1 MRSASKQFLRC
12 GCLSV
17 ASLTAFVQVAL
28 AVLLISPCVVF
39 CATWEPVGPEGGHFI
54 FSTTNTANADEI
66 IAITSRFS
74 PSNVYKSTDGGA
86 SWSQIGQIPVTDIS
100 DVSAFNFS
108 TLYAIADSRCFH
120 STDGGM
126 TWSETG
132 LPSSSESTYC
142 IYAHPTDST
151 IVYAAG
157 CHRTSQGTYTM
168 VFFKSTDGGQSWSAS
183 QFFTFEHIIY
193 PYDMAISNSNPSVI
207 YVCGRKETGGNYF
220 GFLFTTSDD
229 GNTWTDISSTV
240 ERNPHRIFR
249 SVAVDPTD
257 DGKVYVGGY
266 YFYRGTKTGPDATLS
281 WTRNPIPFVPFSVY
295 SIGIDP
301 VDPSRL
307 YIGMHEGLAVSS
319 NYGVSWTLRNDTVK
333 RSVGHIAIAPADH
346 SKVYVSS
353 YNGLYK
359 SQDFGSGWNAA
370 HEGIY
375 ASCINAMDV
384 DPWMILVQSRG
395 YLMSY
400 GRWENF
406 AWEDVVTPESCGTVC
421 DILIHP
427 DNPDVVLVL
436 EGYG

>member
-1 MRSASKQFLRC
+1 MRRISSRFLQC
-12 GCLSV
+12 GRISCVSFTALVSV
-17 ASLTAFVQVAL
+17 SLL
-28 AVLLISPCVVF
+28 VLLIFPSATF

-54 FSTTNTANADEI
+54 FSMTNPANADEI
-66 IAITSRFS
+66 MAITSRFS
-74 PSNVYKSTDGGA
+74 PSNVYKSADGGA
-86 SWSQIGQIPVTDIS
+86 SWSKIGQIPVSDIS

-108 TLYAIADSRCFH
+108 TLYAIADSQCFY

-126 TWSETG
+126 NWFEAD
-132 LPSSSESTYC
+132 LPSSSESTYSIC
-142 IYAHPTDST
+142 AHPKDST
-151 IVYAAG
+151 VVYAAG
-157 CHRTSQGTYTM
+157 CNRTSEGAYTM

-207 YVCGRKETGGNYF
+207 YICGRKETGGNYF
-220 GFLFTTSDD
+220 GFLFTTQDD
-229 GNTWTDISSTV
+229 GNTWTDISSAV
-240 ERNPHRIFR
+240 ERNPHRVFR

-257 DGKVYVGGY
+257 DGKVYAGGY
-266 YFYRGTKTGPDATLS
+266 SFYRGTKTESDSNLS
-281 WTRNPIPFVPFSVY
+281 WTRNPIPFVPFSIY

-301 VDPSRL
+301 VDPSRI
-307 YIGMHEGLAVSS
+307 YIGLHEGLAVST

-353 YNGLYK
+353 YNGFYK
-359 SQDFGSGWNAA
+359 SQDFGLSWNAA

-375 ASCINAMDV
+375 ASTINAMDV
-384 DPWMILVQSRG
+384 DPRMILIQSRG
-395 YLMSY
+395 YLMSH
-400 GRWENF
+400 GRWGNF
-406 AWEDVVTPESCGTVC
+406 AWEDVMTPESCGTVC

-427 DNPDVVLVL
+427 DNPNVVLVL